1 MNPKVGDT
9 IRSKVDKS
17 KNNLFIIE
25 VIDSLMSYYLCREKR
40 FKYTKFKALE
50 CLLSLEY
57 FPVVLKDDFVYCRN
71 ILIEKKNF
79 ND

>member
-25 VIDSLMSYYLCREKR
+25 VVDKLISYYLCREKR
-40 FKYTKFKALE
+40 FKKFKTLE
-50 CLLSLEY
+50 RTLSLEY
-57 FPVVLKDDFVYCRN
+57 FPLVLKDDFVYCRN
-71 ILIEKKNF
+71 ILIEKNNF